1 MSVFTKF
8 GLPPSVKLSAPYPTW
23 SKKNIR
29 TAELA
34 IIAAWH
40 CLANS
45 ADTKQTLDFG
55 TEVEISTQLLNV
67 LCSLLNAQSVHG
79 FTGYV
84 FEPPI
89 RGQELEDVTG
99 TELEKRPDISI
110 RLRTSTPYTQ
120 HNSLFFECKRISP
133 TRTVADYINEGL
145 IKFCDQRYAW
155 GMSHAG
161 MLAYVQSVTPTPE
174 AKIELENYW
183 LNKPTSFTVPICNL
197 VVESNGTVSVAI
209 TTHKRFKPLPNGDTP
224 GDITLRHLWLSN

>member
-8 GLPPSVKLSAPYPTW
+8 GLPPSIKLSAPYPTW
-23 SKKNIR
+23 SQDNIR
-29 TAELA
+29 TVERA
-34 IIAAWH
+34 IIAAWQ
-40 CLANS
+40 CLAS
-45 ADTKQTLDFG
+45 SPAAKQVLDSG

-183 LNKPTSFTVPICNL
+183 LNNPTSFTVPNCDL
-197 VVESNGTVSVAI
+197 VVESNGSASVTI
-209 TTHKRFKPLPNGDTP
+209 TTHQRVIPLPNGHAS
-224 GDITLRHLWLSN
+224 GDITLRHLWLSS